1 MGGLSKIDISPN
13 LDRGQFKAFPASIFH
28 DFGTIFG
35 GSGGL
40 RDVLGMALEVV
51 SDFIDF
57 NRFSDTPLK

>member
-13 LDRGQFKAFPASIFH
+13 LDRGQFKGFPASIFH

-51 SDFIDF
+51 SDFMDF
-57 NRFSDTPLK
+57 